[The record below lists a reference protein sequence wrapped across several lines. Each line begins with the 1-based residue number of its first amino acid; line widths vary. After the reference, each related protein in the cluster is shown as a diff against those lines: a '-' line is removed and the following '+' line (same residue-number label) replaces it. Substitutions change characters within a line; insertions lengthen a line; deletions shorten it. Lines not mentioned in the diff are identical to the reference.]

1 MKKMFASAAAL
12 FAACLPVFADGLAI
26 TPATLPVATQMVAY
40 AQTFTATGGEG
51 SYSWSV
57 VPWSYETAEPTYS
70 VGANETPLWDGSQMK
85 GNTAY
90 KLPFTFP
97 YCGTQYDTIY
107 VDSHG
112 FLMFDPNYSSSDYAY
127 KSYLSYGYTGLAVL
141 WKNYAYA
148 SGWVD
153 TSVEGQ
159 VSFRFEMSY
168 ESGDTTNTWAH
179 KTTLYSDG
187 RIRFAYRQNAGDSVP
202 DNFAI
207 GLAVGNMRADYSYAS
222 LPLAGDGDPIPSN
235 DFVFRTY
242 GVPEGFTWESS
253 RYDYATYQYLPTLY
267 GTGRTPC
274 TTPFALSVKDS
285 ASGTAVTNF
294 YDFVVAENPD
304 KEPVIDAVSPATTNV
319 FHQLSIGDTMDF
331 HVDAHDL
338 ADGPFDI
345 RWVFCRENSDYA
357 ATTNL
362 ATGADFTF
370 EATRALYDF
379 QYSSG
384 ESVLKCIVSDAVWT
398 NTVTW
403 RVSIRRDTYID
414 ASAAEGGNGTAASPY
429 NNLRDDYLKFGDKI
443 IIAPGRYELDYMN
456 LGSKELQFVSTGT
469 MDDTTIAFTSGYA
482 LSGNYGERASFTGF
496 TFENVSGASYVNFTN
511 CSLSGIKNRD
521 YGIQDCDLTGC
532 YVWGC
537 SVSRNLF
544 TDCTLAD
551 CTVAG
556 NEITTTASEYDD
568 LGAIGARCHMVN
580 TIVVN
585 NLADD
590 GSEAN
595 FNPDEW
601 SAREMSATN
610 CCTIPAMTDYG
621 PGNIEGQP
629 SFVYATMGDLRLR
642 TGSPVCLADNPANNT
657 GAYKGPGVEGF
668 VVHAFTDPVRGAV
681 EPALQVVASGANV
694 TITATEVT
702 NRVFQM
708 WKVNGAEGSTTPTL
722 TLIFWFIFFIAF
734 N

>member
-1 MKKMFASAAAL
+1 MKETIRKIIMGMIAVMSAILTARG
-12 FAACLPVFADGLAI
+12 DGLAI
-26 TPATLPVATQMVAY
+26 TPATLPVATQMVYY
-40 AQTFTATGGEG
+40 AQAFTATGGSG
-51 SYSWSV
+51 SYNWSV
-57 VPWSYETAEPTYS
+57 VPWSCETAEPTYS
-70 VGANETPLWDGSQMK
+70 VGANETPLWEGSQMK

-168 ESGDTTNTWAH
+168 ESGDTAYTWAH

-294 YDFVVAENPD
+294 YDFVIAENPD
-304 KEPVIDAVSPATTNV
+304 KESVIDAVSPATTNEV
-319 FHQLSIGDTMDF
+319 HELSVGDTMAF

-345 RWVFCRENSDYA
+345 RWVFYKYDGSYYS
-357 ATTNL
+357 TNL
-362 ATGADFTF
+362 ATTADFTF
-370 EATRALYDF
+370 EATRELYDF
-379 QYSSG
+379 QQSSG
-384 ESVLKCIVSDAVWT
+384 ESVLKCIVSDAFWT
-398 NTVTW
+398 NSVTW
-403 RVSIRRDTYID
+403 RVYIRRDTYID
-414 ASAAEGGNGTAASPY
+414 ASAETNGDGTLSNPY
-429 NNLRDDYLKFGDKI
+429 NKLDDSYLKLRDKI
-443 IIAPGRYELDYMN
+443 ILAPGRYELDYLN
-456 LGSKELQFVSTGT
+456 LGSHALEFVSTGS
-469 MDDTTIAFTSGYA
+469 MDDTTIAFTSGYS
-482 LSGNYGERASFTGF
+482 LYGNETSRSSFTGI
-496 TFENVSGASYVNFTN
+496 TFENVTSAYGVNLTG
-511 CSLSGIKNRD
+511 CSISGITDRQ
-521 YGIQDCDLTGC
+521 YAFQYCDLTGC

-537 SVSRNLF
+537 SVSQNLF
-544 TDCTLAD
+544 TDSTLKD
-551 CTVAG
+551 CSVAG
-556 NEITTTASEYDD
+556 NRFTQTVAEYDS
-568 LGAIGARCHMVN
+568 LGAIGVRCKIEN
-580 TIVVN
+580 TIVAN
-585 NLADD
+585 NLASD

-595 FNPDEW
+595 FSTDEW
-601 SAREMSATN
+601 DVQYITATN
-610 CCTIPAMTDYG
+610 CCTIPAMTAYG
-621 PGNIEGQP
+621 TGNYEADP
-629 SFVYATMGDLRLR
+629 KFV
-642 TGSPVCLADNPANNT
+642 
-657 GAYKGPGVEGF
+657 
-668 VVHAFTDPVRGAV
+668 
-681 EPALQVVASGANV
+681 
-694 TITATEVT
+694 
-702 NRVFQM
+702 
-708 WKVNGAEGSTTPTL
+708 
-722 TLIFWFIFFIAF
+722 
-734 N
+734 